1 MIPDFLEAEK
11 FEQVISML
19 CKRFSSYGFQRIKTP
34 AFERYDLYSK
44 VTSSVNRKEMVKV
57 IDPSGEVFVLRPDV
71 TIPITQEL
79 SHLHRKLTSE
89 HRFYYVQEVFRRS
102 SDLAEKTE
110 RTQAGIEYFC
120 KRSPEVDA
128 ETILLALK
136 TLKDLKFEDIKI
148 EIGHTAFFHEM
159 ISQLPLTE
167 LQSDRLKAFIQAKN
181 SVEIEALLS
190 TVDAD
195 AAMKHAVTQ
204 IPMLYGKTEEVLKR
218 AKEVAITSRMQETL
232 SYIEEVYRLLAVHRF
247 EEHVVIDF
255 GLINRMDYYSG
266 IVFQGYVGRFGKP
279 VVMGGRYDRLGDA
292 FGADLPAIGFACE
305 IETLLKAS
313 DNQQVFNEQMNV

>member
-1 MIPDFLEAEK
+1 MNPDLIDAEK
-11 FEQVISML
+11 FEQVISTL
-19 CKRFSSYGFQRIKTP
+19 SNRFSANRFQRIKTP

-79 SHLHRKLTSE
+79 SHAHRKLTSE

-102 SDLAEKTE
+102 PDPAEKTE

-128 ETILLALK
+128 ETILLALE
-136 TLKDLKFEDIKI
+136 TMKDLKFDDIKI
-148 EIGHTAFFHEM
+148 EIGHTVFFHEM
-159 ISQLPLTE
+159 ITQLPLTE
-167 LQSDRLKAFIQAKN
+167 YQSNCLEAFIRAKN

-190 TVDAD
+190 TLDAD
-195 AAMKHAVTQ
+195 EAIKHAVTQ
-204 IPMLYGKTEEVLKR
+204 IPSLYGKPREVLNR
-218 AKEVAITSRMQETL
+218 AKEVAITSRMQATL
-232 SYIEEVYRLLAVHRF
+232 SYIEEVCRRLTF
-247 EEHVVIDF
+247 YGFDEHIVIDF
-255 GLINRMDYYSG
+255 GLINRMNYYSG

-279 VVMGGRYDRLGDA
+279 VLMGGRYDRLGHEFD
-292 FGADLPAIGFACE
+292 ADLPAIGFACE
-305 IETLLKAS
+305 VETLLKAS
-313 DNQQVFNEQMNV
+313 DNQKIVHGKEEA